1 MTRAMLA
8 HPYAASGLSHDYL
21 VSLADL
27 AESAPSIPVIFYDQ
41 IGTGRSTL
49 HNGAPASAKD
59 KSFWTIELHIQ
70 ELLNLVTHLK
80 IADSYDLYGHSWGG
94 ILSMELAVR
103 MHPAGLRHL
112 VLANTLASMA
122 LWNESVGQRV
132 QALGLEDTEAHGRIV
147 AGPQV
152 DVEAY
157 WAGMGV
163 LYARYGLRVT
173 SGAAQEHFQR
183 SMEFHK
189 TSAVSEAMFV
199 CPAHGFTRI

>member
-1 MTRAMLA
+1 MTRAMPA
-8 HPYAASGLSHDYL
+8 HPYTASGLSHDYL

-49 HNGAPASAKD
+49 HNAAPASTKD

-70 ELLNLVTHLK
+70 ELLNLLTHLK
-80 IADSYDLYGHSWGG
+80 IAEFDLYGHSWGG
-94 ILSMELAVR
+94 IMSMELAVR

-147 AGPQV
+147 TGPQV
-152 DVEAY
+152 DAEAY
-157 WAGMGV
+157 WAGMGA

-183 SMEFHK
+183 SMEFLK
-189 TSAVSEAMFV
+189 TSAVSEAMSV
-199 CPAHGFTRI
+199 CSANGFARI